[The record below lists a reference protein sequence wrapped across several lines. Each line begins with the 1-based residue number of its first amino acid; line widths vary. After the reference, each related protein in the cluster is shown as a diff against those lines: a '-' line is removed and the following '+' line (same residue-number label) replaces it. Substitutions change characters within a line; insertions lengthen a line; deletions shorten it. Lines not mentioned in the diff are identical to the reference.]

1 MSDPTN
7 AMSTAKAA
15 RLLRIHPKTA
25 LVEDVE
31 WLAMFG
37 TAWGEIARRVGLK
50 EAALERRLYRY
61 GRGDL
66 VFANKPRMEWW
77 S

>member
-1 MSDPTN
+1 MTVGSMLIGSL
-7 AMSTAKAA
+7 A
-15 RLLRIHPKTA
+15 
-25 LVEDVE
+25 
-31 WLAMFG
+31 AMFG
-37 TAWGEIARRVGLK
+37 TAWSEIARRVGLK

>member
-1 MSDPTN
+1 
-7 AMSTAKAA
+7 MSTAICTMKHQRNARKA
-15 RLLRIHPKTA
+15 TA

-66 VFANKPRMEWW
+66 VFANKPRMDWW

>member
-1 MSDPTN
+1 
-7 AMSTAKAA
+7 MSTAICSMTHKGNVRKA
-15 RLLRIHPKTA
+15 TA

-31 WLAMFG
+31 WLAMLG

-66 VFANKPRMEWW
+66 VFANKPRMDWW

>member
-1 MSDPTN
+1 
-7 AMSTAKAA
+7 MSTLFGEPEVAWVRKGPDRWVSADGTMHA
-15 RLLRIHPKTA
+15 
-25 LVEDVE
+25 E

-37 TAWGEIARRVGLK
+37 TAWSEIARRVGLK